1 MTRQDFI
8 YLVIVAITLFVV
20 WYLLGGSGA
29 PFSAYAKWSSF
40 VLVCQG
46 GIFVM
51 DRIGRE

>member
-1 MTRQDFI
+1 MTRQNLLYALI
-8 YLVIVAITLFVV
+8 IIATLFVV